1 VPVGQSQPDRRPI
14 GRPGPGGNNSKSVGG
29 GPATCVAAASRAAR
43 KGGHALAMAVS
54 VDAGVAVDARLIGDS
69 ASFQEVMA
77 RIARFSA
84 CDAPVLIEGET
95 GTGKELVARALH
107 YRSARHG
114 NPFVPINCAAL
125 PEQLVV
131 SELFGH
137 ERGAFTGAQAR
148 RVGLV
153 EQARRGTIFFD
164 EVDSLPPPAQAVLL
178 RFLQDQEYRPLGGG
192 SALYADTRV
201 LAASNVCMANEVR
214 ERRFREDL
222 YHRLNVL
229 TLTLPPLRARRG
241 DILALATNFLDRLGR
256 QYRRPA
262 KTLSPPAAS
271 ALMRHDWPG
280 NVRELENRL
289 HRSFLMADGRQI
301 DVADLGLD
309 GEQEDRPKATGPVL
323 EGTFAAAK
331 ARAVADFER
340 SYLSN
345 LMTATQGN
353 VSAAGRLASK
363 ERRNLARLLKKH
375 GIDRRRFLSESS

>member
-1 VPVGQSQPDRRPI
+1 
-14 GRPGPGGNNSKSVGG
+14 
-29 GPATCVAAASRAAR
+29 
-43 KGGHALAMAVS
+43 MAVS
-54 VDAGVAVDARLIGDS
+54 VDAGVAVHSGLIGNS

-107 YRSARHG
+107 YRSARQG

-137 ERGAFTGAQAR
+137 ERGAFTGAQGR

-201 LAASNVCMANEVR
+201 LAASNVCMADEVAN
-214 ERRFREDL
+214 RRFRDDL

-229 TLTLPPLRARRG
+229 TVSLPPLRARPC
-241 DILALATNFLDRLGR
+241 DILALAAHFLDRLSR
-256 QYRRPA
+256 QYRRAA
-262 KTLSPPAAS
+262 KTLSPTAVS
-271 ALMRHDWPG
+271 ALIGHDWPG

-289 HRSFLMADGRQI
+289 HRAFLMADSRQI
-301 DVADLGLD
+301 CPAELGLEG
-309 GEQEDRPKATGPVL
+309 GEEGNGPPPPGAL
-323 EGTFAAAK
+323 PEGTFAAAK

-340 SYLSN
+340 AYLCN
-345 LMTATQGN
+345 LMAAAQGN
-353 VSAAGRLASK
+353 VSAASRLACK
-363 ERRNLARLLKKH
+363 ERRTLARLLKKH
-375 GIDRRRFLSESS
+375 GIERQRFLPQSG

>member
-1 VPVGQSQPDRRPI
+1 
-14 GRPGPGGNNSKSVGG
+14 
-29 GPATCVAAASRAAR
+29 
-43 KGGHALAMAVS
+43 MAVS
-54 VDAGVAVDARLIGDS
+54 VDADVAVDSRLIGDS
-69 ASFQEVMA
+69 ASFQQVMA
-77 RIARFSA
+77 KIARFSA

-107 YRSARHG
+107 YRSARRG

-192 SALYADTRV
+192 SLLHADTRV
-201 LAASNVCMANEVR
+201 LAASNVCMASEVH

-241 DILALATNFLDRLGR
+241 DILALAAHFSERLSR
-256 QYRRPA
+256 QYRRAP
-262 KTLSPPAAS
+262 KTLSPTAAS
-271 ALMRHDWPG
+271 ALMKHDWPG

-301 DVADLGLD
+301 CAADLELD
-309 GEQEDRPKATGPVL
+309 GAEEGTGPKTSGSLL

-331 ARAVADFER
+331 ARAVAEFER
-340 SYLSN
+340 TYLSN
-345 LMTATQGN
+345 LMAATQGN
-353 VSAAGRLASK
+353 VSAAGRLAGK
-363 ERRNLARLLKKH
+363 ERRTLARLLKKH
-375 GIDRRRFLSESS
+375 GIDRQRFLPEIG

>member
-1 VPVGQSQPDRRPI
+1 M
-14 GRPGPGGNNSKSVGG
+14 
-29 GPATCVAAASRAAR
+29 AR
-43 KGGHALAMAVS
+43 AVS
-54 VDAGVAVDARLIGDS
+54 VDAGVAVDPRLIGDS

-107 YRSARHG
+107 YRSARQG

-201 LAASNVCMANEVR
+201 LAASNVCVANEVR

-262 KTLSPPAAS
+262 KTLTH
-271 ALMRHDWPG
+271 LRHRD
-280 NVRELENRL
+280 LNR
-289 HRSFLMADGRQI
+289 
-301 DVADLGLD
+301 
-309 GEQEDRPKATGPVL
+309 
-323 EGTFAAAK
+323 
-331 ARAVADFER
+331 
-340 SYLSN
+340 
-345 LMTATQGN
+345 
-353 VSAAGRLASK
+353 
-363 ERRNLARLLKKH
+363 
-375 GIDRRRFLSESS
+375 